1 MSKMGDRIKSAL
13 RSFLEIDEPEALNI
27 HITQLGDH
35 EAEVFKNTLWYRG
48 RANELEEFY
57 KSISD
62 GIGSTHFWGSR
73 PTQGMNIRKI
83 HTGLPKLIVNT
94 LTSVSTND
102 LNSVKLK
109 SRQAEW
115 DTIAKDNGFK
125 KLISKAIK
133 NMLAKGDCVLK
144 LSFDPD
150 VSKSPI
156 IEVFPA
162 DRTEIIYER
171 GRVIEIVFKTKKY
184 FNKNEYMLKEHY
196 TKNKISYTLE
206 DKDGKEADFSSFDE
220 LAKYRTVENHADFI
234 PAVLLMMNESEIYP
248 GRGESIFEGRHD
260 NFDAFDEVWS
270 QWMLALRKGQI
281 KEFIPESLVP
291 KNPNN
296 GELMEYNEFDNNFI
310 VTQADMREGVQNKIE
325 TTQGQIQHEALLSS
339 YCTALDLC
347 LQGLISPSTLGIDV
361 KKLDNADAQR
371 EKEKTTLY
379 MRDKILEVLEPAI
392 IELVEKC
399 LKFKDAINKTGGEI
413 PEITVSFGG
422 YANPSFEAQ
431 VETVGKA
438 SQYSI
443 MSVETS
449 VEELYGDSKDEEW
462 KVAEVRRIKEE
473 RGIAELPEPSLS
485 GYEDD

>member
-1 MSKMGDRIKSAL
+1 MSKTGDRIKTAI
-13 RSFLEIDEPEALNI
+13 RNFLEIKEPQSVSVN
-27 HITQLGDH
+27 ITQLGDH

-57 KSISD
+57 KKTPD
-62 GIGSTHFWGSR
+62 GLGNTHFWGSS
-73 PTQGMNIRKI
+73 PTKGMNIRKV

-102 LNSVKLK
+102 LNSVELS
-109 SRQAEW
+109 SRQEEW
-115 DTIAKDNGFK
+115 DEIAKDNDFK

-162 DRTEIIYER
+162 ERTDIIYER
-171 GRVIEIVFKTKKY
+171 GRITGITFKTKKHY
-184 FNKNEYMLKEHY
+184 GDRDFTLKELY
-196 TKNKISYTLE
+196 TKNSITYTLE
-206 DKDGKEADFSSFDE
+206 DKEGKEVDISSFDE
-220 LAKYRTVENHADFI
+220 LEKYHNIVNHSDFI
-234 PAVLLMMNESEIYP
+234 PAVLLMMNESEIYK
-248 GRGESIFEGRHD
+248 GRGESVFEGRHD

-270 QWMLALRKGQI
+270 QWMLAVRKGQI
-281 KEFIPESLVP
+281 KEFIPENLIP

-296 GELMEYNEFDNNFI
+296 GAIMSFNEFDNNFI
-310 VTQADMREGVQNKIE
+310 VTQTDMREGAQNKIE
-325 TTQGQIQHEALLSS
+325 TTQGQIQHEALLST

-361 KKLDNADAQR
+361 KKLDNAEAQR

-392 IELVEKC
+392 TELVEKC
-399 LKFKDAINKTGGEI
+399 LEFKDAVNKTGGEL
-413 PEITVSFGG
+413 PEVTVNFGG

-438 SQYSI
+438 SQYGI

-449 VEELYGDSKDEEW
+449 VDELYGDTKDDDW
-462 KVAEVRRIKEE
+462 KKDEVRRIKEE
-473 RGIAELPEPSLS
+473 RGITEMAEPALNDYDE
-485 GYEDD
+485 